1 MESQSIIEEQ
11 RDSDEISIV
20 DIISVLIKRRRI
32 VIACTVMGLALGLW
46 FYLGDISRS
55 DKPLYTATLDA
66 FFYDPVVK
74 NPKAVI
80 ENFIRGDQF
89 KAALRASSNVDPATL
104 SVSYN
109 EAKLILTIEVQ
120 ARDKVQSLEAPAQAL
135 RALKA
140 SYALVEVRKSAL
152 ALTLLNG
159 STDGISELR
168 SSISL
173 DSPPF
178 ELNALGETRVSA
190 PAAEWLK
197 KAILGLVACIFAG
210 LLFAFLAEGIARMRA
225 DPEASKKLR
234 DAWGRRG

>member
-1 MESQSIIEEQ
+1 MESQNISENQ

-32 VIACTVMGLALGLW
+32 IIACTVMGLALGLW
-46 FYLGDISRS
+46 FYLGDRSRS

-74 NPKAVI
+74 NPKAVV
-80 ENFIRGDQF
+80 ENFILGDQF

-104 SVSYN
+104 RVSYN
-109 EAKLILTIEVQ
+109 EAKLLLSIVVQ
-120 ARDKVQSLEAPAQAL
+120 TQDKVQALEAPAQAL
-135 RALKA
+135 KALEA
-140 SYALVEVRKSAL
+140 SYALLEVRKTAL
-152 ALTLLNG
+152 ALALLNG
-159 STDGISELR
+159 STEGISELR

-178 ELNALGETRVSA
+178 ELNALGETRVSV
-190 PAAEWLK
+190 PAAEWPK
-197 KAILGLVACIFAG
+197 KAILGLLACIFAG
-210 LLFAFLAEGIARMRA
+210 FLFAFFAEGIARMRT